1 MADLASN
8 KYVVF
13 DLGPRRYALPASQVR
28 EIVADQPCF
37 PLPFTPPWVKGV
49 LGRHGEPYT
58 ILDLQTLL
66 SGEDTVSD
74 THILLNLPDDQVA
87 LRIHQVTEIVKL
99 GPDQVRRLTSPEGA
113 DAYFAGTLALDVEVP
128 VFHLAEIL
136 KKLAQDVQ
144 TH

>member
-1 MADLASN
+1 MAENAT
-8 KYVVF
+8 KFVVF
-13 DLGPRRYALPASQVR
+13 DLGDHRYALPAAQVK
-28 EIVADQPCF
+28 EIVADQPCY

-99 GPDQVRRLTSPEGA
+99 APEQVRRLATGEGT
-113 DAYFAGTLALDVEVP
+113 DAYFAGTLALDAEVP
-128 VFHLAEIL
+128 VFQLTEIL

-144 TH
+144 AH

>member
-1 MADLASN
+1 MAENAT
-8 KYVVF
+8 KFVVF
-13 DLGPRRYALPASQVR
+13 DLGDHRYALPAAQVK
-28 EIVADQPCF
+28 EIVADQPCY

-99 GPDQVRRLTSPEGA
+99 APEQVRRLATGDGT
-113 DAYFAGTLALDVEVP
+113 DAYFAGTLALDAELP
-128 VFHLAEIL
+128 VFQLTEIL

-144 TH
+144 AH